1 MCFFGVTICLPRKA
15 ENTWVVLTVVP
26 FPEEPLMVQEAFL
39 QGQMPT
45 ADPQSVCVV
54 VVVGGEHLPAV
65 ACVRPTSSPTTGTG
79 RVSGGRSGLGQLSG
93 CGHAESQAGEEET
106 GMTAQPWS
114 SSPEGGKS
122 QCGVSKR
129 EQVSKEES
137 RSQLADSQRDL

>member
-54 VVVGGEHLPAV
+54 VVVGGEQICLQWHASDPLPLL
-65 ACVRPTSSPTTGTG
+65 P
-79 RVSGGRSGLGQLSG
+79 
-93 CGHAESQAGEEET
+93 QAQDG
-106 GMTAQPWS
+106 
-114 SSPEGGKS
+114 
-122 QCGVSKR
+122 
-129 EQVSKEES
+129 
-137 RSQLADSQRDL
+137 